1 MDHVALRLVALRLVA
16 LGLVDLGLVANAD
29 AGAGAALMA
38 DCIAAG
44 APAAVAVFL
53 GELMGS
59 LLA

>member
-1 MDHVALRLVALRLVA
+1 MDLVALGLVA
-16 LGLVDLGLVANAD
+16 LGLVDLGLVADAD

-38 DCIAAG
+38 DCIAPG

-53 GELMGS
+53 GEPMDS